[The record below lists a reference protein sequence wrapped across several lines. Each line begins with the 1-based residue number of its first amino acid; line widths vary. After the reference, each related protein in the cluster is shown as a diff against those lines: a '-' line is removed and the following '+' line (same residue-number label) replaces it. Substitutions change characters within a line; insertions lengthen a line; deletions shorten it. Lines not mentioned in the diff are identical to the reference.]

1 MAPDGNRNYP
11 WIFWP
16 FVALWD
22 LLALILK
29 TIGRLLAVLLGLL
42 LMVLGIALSA
52 TVVGLPIG
60 LPLAIF
66 GFLLLVRGFF

>member
-1 MAPDGNRNYP
+1 MTTETRRSYP

-22 LLALILK
+22 LLAFILK
-29 TIGRLLAVLLGLL
+29 LTGRIVAALLGLL
-42 LMVLGIALSA
+42 LMIAGVALTV
-52 TVVGLPIG
+52 TVVGAPLG

-66 GFLLLVRGFF
+66 GFLLMIRGFF

>member
-1 MAPDGNRNYP
+1 MATDRNRNYP

-22 LLALILK
+22 LLAFILK
-29 TIGRLLAVLLGLL
+29 ATGRLLAVLLGLL
-42 LMVLGIALSA
+42 LMVIGIALSA
-52 TVVGLPIG
+52 TVIGLPIG

-66 GFLLLVRGFF
+66 GFLLLIRGFF